1 MCAAQAE
8 QHAAQASQTSQG
20 GETPYPKGSKK
31 QRMIARRAGVPP
43 THKEWLLH
51 FRNFRK
57 RKSHSVNHAGRC

>member
-8 QHAAQASQTSQG
+8 QRAAQAS
-20 GETPYPKGSKK
+20 
-31 QRMIARRAGVPP
+31 PP
-43 THKEWLLH
+43 PHKEWLLH